1 MDDPEITELLCGR
14 LLDLI
19 VETETLKALVWSMAA
34 AIPADAMPPDEA
46 AMLAAVLGAGSDR

>member
-19 VETETLKALVWSMAA
+19 LEVDTLKALVVSMAA
-34 AIPADAMPPDEA
+34 AIPIDAMPTAEA
-46 AMLAAVLGAGSDR
+46 AMLTAVLAEGR